1 MASVVMSTRTFA
13 SKRWFVVAAWILAA
27 VVAGC
32 FNLMQFSS
40 FSYIPNSPRTR
51 ATVRAASGDAAVT
64 VAVPEVTVQKQRPA
78 YHKLKTQKEQLAEM
92 FGGIVAGGATAVM
105 LFASAAATISILNPS
120 SRVAS
125 ESAGPSVVVP
135 VAKREVSSTPLASKA
150 VEAVATLAPR
160 ADGGLL
166 AAIMQR
172 AKTVVVAPAVPTSIA
187 PAVETRANTVIVAPA
202 AETSIAP
209 AVEKP
214 TVVARLIAA
223 LAPEVA
229 ASSVAED
236 AVEVKAARFV
246 REKVAPAETPQAA
259 SHKNSHEMNT
269 FYGYQKPTSL
279 YGANK

>member
-1 MASVVMSTRTFA
+1 
-13 SKRWFVVAAWILAA
+13 LAA

-92 FGGIVAGGATAVM
+92 VGGIAAGAATAVM

-135 VAKREVSSTPLASKA
+135 FAKKEVSSTPLAS
-150 VEAVATLAPR
+150 EAVAILAPR

-172 AKTVVVAPAVPTSIA
+172 AKTVVVAPAVPTSSA

-236 AVEVKAARFV
+236 AVEVKAARSV
-246 REKVAPAETPQAA
+246 VEKVAPAETPKAA
-259 SHKNSHEMNT
+259 SHKNSHDMNT
-269 FYGYQKPTSL
+269 FYGYQKPVSL